1 MAAAVAAAADDS
13 IVYKLSALLEE
24 VRPSAAA
31 LRAASEA
38 ADAVAGLVKRVP
50 TQQATPEAVAGFV
63 RDLGLA
69 GEKLAFTFRPPEV
82 VRVAGSH
89 AAGGA
94 VARPDVSAD
103 LLVRLPKECFHE
115 KDFLNHRYHA
125 KRCLYLHVIEKSLRS
140 SPLIQKISWSTFLDE
155 ARKPVLHVYPAKE
168 IAELPGFY
176 VRIIPTA
183 SFLFNVSKMNL
194 STRNNV
200 RAYTKDG
207 INLPTPKYNCSILED
222 MFLEE
227 NAEFISSSVADWK
240 ALQEALVLLKV
251 WARQRTSIYT
261 HDCLNGYLISAIL
274 VFLTVDSA
282 GSMINRSMTTR
293 QIFRIVMK
301 FLATSKMWTKG
312 LVIQPTKKRTITKE
326 DMVCFLK
333 TFDVVICDVSGHVNL
348 ASRMTKSAFIE
359 LQDEAACVLNCLD
372 KCRDGGFE
380 ELFMTKVDLGAKFD
394 SCLRINLKGNLKITT
409 SSFCLDDLAWRKLEK
424 DVQSLLQQGLT
435 DRTKMIRVL
444 WRSTPSEWNIMDGFS
459 EFGSSPLLVGI
470 MLSSLE
476 KSFRLVDIG
485 PNPENRD
492 EAIKFRKFWG
502 EKAELR
508 RFKDGTIAESTVWE
522 SESWEKHT
530 IIKKIADHVLTKHLS
545 LQKEDLIHVVDQL
558 DFCLLVGGQ
567 DPVSSSGAL
576 FEAFDS
582 LAKKLR
588 LLDDVPLKI
597 STVQPLDPA
606 FRHTSVFP
614 PEPHPLA
621 YEKKSSQR
629 LPNFTATCMRSLEVM
644 IQLEGSGNWPLDPIA
659 MEKTKSA
666 FLLKMGESLEDRGMF
681 VTASEDEVNVLT
693 SGYSFLLKI
702 FHERG
707 LLLQK
712 RDGDGKAQ
720 NVPSEDKELF
730 LRSQHSSM
738 INGLHGRYQ
747 VYGPVV
753 RLAKRWISAHLFSSF
768 ISEEAVELLVA
779 YLFLKP
785 YPFNVPSSRVAG
797 FLRFLRL
804 LSSFDWTFSPMIIDI
819 NNDFNLKDEK
829 EINENFMLSRKS
841 YEQNPHDI
849 EPAMFLATSYDKA
862 SESWTRH
869 SPSKPVLKRMA
880 SYAKSSAELLT
891 NLIIQGQS
899 GQYTWECVFRT
910 PLSNYDAVVLLHQE
924 KLCRPHQVLFP
935 AETPNGKLVICGK
948 PSKDFHPYMPLNK
961 GVVKS
966 LHDAREKILV
976 NFDPTTY
983 FLRDL
988 KSAFPKTFKLWYD
1001 SIGGDAIGLTWENS
1015 KKRGRDEADETM
1027 LDPASILKEVGNVGK
1042 GLVRGVYLLK
1052 APKLQ

>member
-1 MAAAVAAAADDS
+1 MAAAIAAAADDS

-38 ADAVAGLVKRVP
+38 ADAVAGLVKRIP
-50 TQQATPEAVAGFV
+50 TQQATHEAVAGFV

-155 ARKPVLHVYPAKE
+155 ARKPILHVYPAKE

-183 SFLFNVSKMNL
+183 SFLFNVTKMNL

-227 NAEFISSSVADWK
+227 NVEFISSSVADWK

-251 WARQRTSIYT
+251 WAP
-261 HDCLNGYLISAIL
+261 
-274 VFLTVDSA
+274 
-282 GSMINRSMTTR
+282 
-293 QIFRIVMK
+293 
-301 FLATSKMWTKG
+301 TSKMWTKG

-359 LQDEAACVLNCLD
+359 LQDEAACALNCLD
-372 KCRDGGFE
+372 KCKDGGFE

-444 WRSTPSEWNIMDGFS
+444 WRSTPSEWNIMD
-459 EFGSSPLLVGI
+459 
-470 MLSSLE
+470 
-476 KSFRLVDIG
+476 
-485 PNPENRD
+485 
-492 EAIKFRKFWG
+492 AIKFRKFWG

-588 LLDDVPLKI
+588 LLGDVPLKI

-621 YEKKSSQR
+621 YEKRSSQR
-629 LPNFTATCMRSLEVM
+629 LPNFTATCMQSLEVM
-644 IQLEGSGNWPLDPIA
+644 IQ
-659 MEKTKSA
+659 
-666 FLLKMGESLEDRGMF
+666 
-681 VTASEDEVNVLT
+681 
-693 SGYSFLLKI
+693 
-702 FHERG
+702 
-707 LLLQK
+707 
-712 RDGDGKAQ
+712 
-720 NVPSEDKELF
+720 
-730 LRSQHSSM
+730 
-738 INGLHGRYQ
+738 
-747 VYGPVV
+747 
-753 RLAKRWISAHLFSSF
+753 FS
-768 ISEEAVELLVA
+768 
-779 YLFLKP
+779 
-785 YPFNVPSSRVAG
+785 
-797 FLRFLRL
+797 
-804 LSSFDWTFSPMIIDI
+804 
-819 NNDFNLKDEK
+819 
-829 EINENFMLSRKS
+829 
-841 YEQNPHDI
+841 H
-849 EPAMFLATSYDKA
+849 
-862 SESWTRH
+862 
-869 SPSKPVLKRMA
+869 
-880 SYAKSSAELLT
+880 
-891 NLIIQGQS
+891 
-899 GQYTWECVFRT
+899 
-910 PLSNYDAVVLLHQE
+910 
-924 KLCRPHQVLFP
+924 
-935 AETPNGKLVICGK
+935 
-948 PSKDFHPYMPLNK
+948 
-961 GVVKS
+961 
-966 LHDAREKILV
+966 
-976 NFDPTTY
+976 
-983 FLRDL
+983 
-988 KSAFPKTFKLWYD
+988 
-1001 SIGGDAIGLTWENS
+1001 
-1015 KKRGRDEADETM
+1015 
-1027 LDPASILKEVGNVGK
+1027 
-1042 GLVRGVYLLK
+1042 
-1052 APKLQ
+1052 

>member
-1 MAAAVAAAADDS
+1 MAAAIAAAADDS

-38 ADAVAGLVKRVP
+38 ADAVAGLVKRIP
-50 TQQATPEAVAGFV
+50 TQQATHEAVAGFV

-155 ARKPVLHVYPAKE
+155 ARKPILHYFTVAAKE

-227 NAEFISSSVADWK
+227 NVEFISSSVADWK
-240 ALQEALVLLKV
+240 ALQEALVLL
-251 WARQRTSIYT
+251 
-261 HDCLNGYLISAIL
+261 
-274 VFLTVDSA
+274 
-282 GSMINRSMTTR
+282 
-293 QIFRIVMK
+293 
-301 FLATSKMWTKG
+301 KMWTKG

-359 LQDEAACVLNCLD
+359 LQDEAACALNCLD
-372 KCRDGGFE
+372 KCKDGGFE

-588 LLDDVPLKI
+588 LLGDVPLKI
-597 STVQPLDPA
+597 STVQPLDPD
-606 FRHTSVFP
+606 T
-614 PEPHPLA
+614 
-621 YEKKSSQR
+621 R
-629 LPNFTATCMRSLEVM
+629 LC
-644 IQLEGSGNWPLDPIA
+644 
-659 MEKTKSA
+659 
-666 FLLKMGESLEDRGMF
+666 FLLSLILWHM
-681 VTASEDEVNVLT
+681 
-693 SGYSFLLKI
+693 KK
-702 FHERG
+702 G
-707 LLLQK
+707 LLRGCQILQ
-712 RDGDGKAQ
+712 
-720 NVPSEDKELF
+720 L
-730 LRSQHSSM
+730 
-738 INGLHGRYQ
+738 
-747 VYGPVV
+747 
-753 RLAKRWISAHLFSSF
+753 LACDH
-768 ISEEAVELLVA
+768 
-779 YLFLKP
+779 
-785 YPFNVPSSRVAG
+785 
-797 FLRFLRL
+797 
-804 LSSFDWTFSPMIIDI
+804 
-819 NNDFNLKDEK
+819 
-829 EINENFMLSRKS
+829 
-841 YEQNPHDI
+841 
-849 EPAMFLATSYDKA
+849 
-862 SESWTRH
+862 
-869 SPSKPVLKRMA
+869 
-880 SYAKSSAELLT
+880 
-891 NLIIQGQS
+891 
-899 GQYTWECVFRT
+899 
-910 PLSNYDAVVLLHQE
+910 
-924 KLCRPHQVLFP
+924 
-935 AETPNGKLVICGK
+935 
-948 PSKDFHPYMPLNK
+948 
-961 GVVKS
+961 
-966 LHDAREKILV
+966 
-976 NFDPTTY
+976 
-983 FLRDL
+983 
-988 KSAFPKTFKLWYD
+988 
-1001 SIGGDAIGLTWENS
+1001 
-1015 KKRGRDEADETM
+1015 
-1027 LDPASILKEVGNVGK
+1027 
-1042 GLVRGVYLLK
+1042 
-1052 APKLQ
+1052 

>member
-1 MAAAVAAAADDS
+1 MAATDS
-13 IVYKLSALLEE
+13 IDFKLSALLEE

-31 LRAASEA
+31 LRAAGEA
-38 ADAVAGLVKRVP
+38 ADAVAALIKKVP
-50 TQQATPEAVAGFV
+50 AQHVTSASASGFV
-63 RDLGLA
+63 RDLGLSDQ
-69 GEKLAFTFRPPEV
+69 KLEFTFRPPEV
-82 VRVAGSH
+82 VLVAGSH
-89 AAGGA
+89 AAGA
-94 VARPDVSAD
+94 VARPDVSTD

-115 KDFLNHRYHA
+115 KDYLNHRYHA
-125 KRCLYLHVIEKSLRS
+125 KRCLYLCVIEKTLRS
-140 SPLIQKISWSTFLDE
+140 STLIHKVSWSTFHDE
-155 ARKPVLHVYPAKE
+155 ARKPVLHVYPATE

-183 SFLFNVSKMNL
+183 SSLFNVSKMNL

-227 NAEFISSSVADWK
+227 NAEFISSSIADWK
-240 ALQEALVLLKV
+240 TLQEALILLKV
-251 WARQRTSIYT
+251 WAGQRTSIYT
-261 HDCLNGYLISAIL
+261 HDCLNGYLISTIL
-274 VFLTVDSA
+274 VFLTLDSG
-282 GSMINRSMTTR
+282 GSLINRSMTAR
-293 QIFRIVMK
+293 QIFHVTMK
-301 FLATSKMWTKG
+301 FLATSKMWAKG
-312 LVIQPTKKRTITKE
+312 LMIQPIKKRTVTKE
-326 DMVCFLK
+326 DIAQFLK
-333 TFDVVICDVSGHVNL
+333 TFDVAICDISGHVNL
-348 ASRMTKSAFIE
+348 AFRMTKSAFLE
-359 LQDEAACVLNCLD
+359 LQDEATCALYCFD

-394 SCLRINLKGNLKITT
+394 SCLRINLKGNPKVTAL
-409 SSFCLDDLAWRKLEK
+409 SFCLDDESWRELEK
-424 DVQSLLQQGLT
+424 SVQSLLQEGLT
-435 DRTKMIRVL
+435 DRTKMIRAL
-444 WRSTPSEWNIMDGFS
+444 WRSTPSEWNITDGFS
-459 EFGSSPLLVGI
+459 EFGSSPLL
-470 MLSSLE
+470 
-476 KSFRLVDIG
+476 
-485 PNPENRD
+485 NRD
-492 EAIKFRKFWG
+492 EAHKFRRFWG

-508 RFKDGTIAESTVWE
+508 RFKDGTIAESTVWK

-530 IIKKIADHVLTKHLS
+530 IIKKIVDHVLMKHLS
-545 LQKEDLIHVVDQL
+545 LQKEDLIHAVDQL

-567 DPVSSSGAL
+567 DPASSSGAM
-576 FEAFDS
+576 FEAFDT
-582 LAKKLR
+582 LAKQLR

-597 STVQPLDPA
+597 STIQPLHPA
-606 FRHTSVFP
+606 FRHASVFP

-621 YEKKSSQR
+621 YKKTYSQR
-629 LPNFTATCMRSLEVM
+629 LPIFTTTCIQSLEVM
-644 IQLEGSGNWPLDPIA
+644 IQLEGSGNWPLDPVA

-712 RDGDGKAQ
+712 RAGITQ
-720 NVPSEDKELF
+720 NGPSEDKELF
-730 LRSQHSSM
+730 LLSQHSSM

-747 VYGPVV
+747 VFGPVV

-785 YPFNVPSSRVAG
+785 FPFHAPSSRIAG

-841 YEQNPHDI
+841 YEQNPSDI

-862 SESWTRH
+862 SEAWTKH
-869 SPSKPVLKRMA
+869 SPSKQVLKRMA

-891 NLIIQGQS
+891 NLILHGQS
-899 GQYTWECVFRT
+899 GQYTWECIFRT
-910 PLSNYDAVVLLHQE
+910 PLSNYDAVILLHQE
-924 KLCRPHQVLFP
+924 KLCRPHHVLFP
-935 AETPNGKLVICGK
+935 AETPNGKLVIRGK
-948 PSKDFHPYMPLNK
+948 PSKDFHPYIPLNRAD
-961 GVVKS
+961 VKS
-966 LHDAREKILV
+966 LHDARDKVLV
-976 NFDPTTY
+976 NFNPTTF

-988 KSAFPKTFKLWYD
+988 KCAFPNKTLKLWYD
-1001 SIGGDAIGLTWENS
+1001 SIGGDAVGLTWENS
-1015 KKRGRDEADETM
+1015 KKRARDDANETM
-1027 LDPASILKEVGNVGK
+1027 LDPTSVLKEVGNVGK
-1042 GLVRGVYLLK
+1042 GLVKGVYLLK

>member
-1 MAAAVAAAADDS
+1 MAAAIAAAADDS

-38 ADAVAGLVKRVP
+38 ADAVAGLVKRIP
-50 TQQATPEAVAGFV
+50 TQQATHEAVAGFV

-155 ARKPVLHVYPAKE
+155 ARKPILHYFTVAAKE

-227 NAEFISSSVADWK
+227 NVEFISSSVADWK
-240 ALQEALVLLKV
+240 ALQEALVLL
-251 WARQRTSIYT
+251 
-261 HDCLNGYLISAIL
+261 
-274 VFLTVDSA
+274 
-282 GSMINRSMTTR
+282 
-293 QIFRIVMK
+293 
-301 FLATSKMWTKG
+301 KMWTKG

-359 LQDEAACVLNCLD
+359 LQDEAACALNCLD
-372 KCRDGGFE
+372 KCKDGGFE

-444 WRSTPSEWNIMDGFS
+444 WRSTPSEWNIMD
-459 EFGSSPLLVGI
+459 
-470 MLSSLE
+470 
-476 KSFRLVDIG
+476 
-485 PNPENRD
+485 
-492 EAIKFRKFWG
+492 AIKFRKFWG

-588 LLDDVPLKI
+588 LLGDVPLKI

-621 YEKKSSQR
+621 YEK
-629 LPNFTATCMRSLEVM
+629 
-644 IQLEGSGNWPLDPIA
+644 
-659 MEKTKSA
+659 
-666 FLLKMGESLEDRGMF
+666 SLEDQGMF

-702 FHERG
+702 FHE
-707 LLLQK
+707 

-797 FLRFLRL
+797 FL
-804 LSSFDWTFSPMIIDI
+804 SFDWTFSPMIIDI

-829 EINENFMLSRKS
+829 EINENFMLCRKS

-862 SESWTRH
+862 SEAWTRH

-948 PSKDFHPYMPLNK
+948 PCKDFHPYMPLNK

-966 LHDAREKILV
+966 LHDSREKILV

-1052 APKLQ
+1052 APKLHLACKASDTGPIRCEDKVVASWSLSPSLKAARSRSAAKSTTQEDPVMPLLRAD

>member
-1 MAAAVAAAADDS
+1 MAAAAVASAADDS
-13 IVYKLSALLEE
+13 IDYKLSALLEE

-31 LRAASEA
+31 LRAAGEA
-38 ADAVAGLVKRVP
+38 ADAVAGLITRVP
-50 TQQATPEAVAGFV
+50 TQQAAPEAASGFV
-63 RDLGLA
+63 RDLGLEN
-69 GEKLAFTFRPPEV
+69 EKLAFTFRPPEV

-89 AAGGA
+89 AAGV

-125 KRCLYLHVIEKSLRS
+125 KRCLYLYVIEKSLRS
-140 SPLIQKISWSTFLDE
+140 SPLIWKISWSTFLDE
-155 ARKPVLHVYPAKE
+155 ARKPVLHVYPATE

-183 SFLFNVSKMNL
+183 SSLFNVSKMNL

-207 INLPTPKYNCSILED
+207 VNLPTPKYNCSILED

-274 VFLTVDSA
+274 VFLTVDSG
-282 GSMINRSMTTR
+282 GSLINRSMTTR
-293 QIFRIVMK
+293 QIFRVVMK
-301 FLATSKMWTKG
+301 FLATSKVWTKG
-312 LVIQPTKKRTITKE
+312 LVIQPTKKHTITKE
-326 DMVCFLK
+326 DMACFLK
-333 TFDVVICDVSGHVNL
+333 AFDVVICDVSGHVNL
-348 ASRMTKSAFIE
+348 AFRMTKSAFIE
-359 LQDEAACVLNCLD
+359 LQDEAACALNCLD

-394 SCLRINLKGNLKITT
+394 SCLRINLKGNSKITT
-409 SSFCLDDLAWRKLEK
+409 SSFCLDDLVWRELEK

-470 MLSSLE
+470 MISSLE

-530 IIKKIADHVLTKHLS
+530 IIKRIADHVLIKHLS

-582 LAKKLR
+582 LAKQLR

-597 STVQPLDPA
+597 STMQPLDPA

-629 LPNFTATCMRSLEVM
+629 LPNFTATCIRSLEVM
-644 IQLEGSGNWPLDPIA
+644 IQLEGSGNWPLDPVA

-712 RDGDGKAQ
+712 RAGDGKTQ

-785 YPFNVPSSRVAG
+785 YPFRVPSSRVAG

-862 SESWTRH
+862 SEAWMKH

-891 NLIIQGQS
+891 NLILLGQPS
-899 GQYTWECVFRT
+899 QYTWECVFRT

-924 KLCRPHQVLFP
+924 KLCRPHHVLFP

-961 GVVKS
+961 GIVKS
-966 LHDAREKILV
+966 LHDARDKLLV
-976 NFDPTTY
+976 NFDPTSY

-988 KSAFPKTFKLWYD
+988 KCAFSKTFKLWYD
-1001 SIGGDAIGLTWENS
+1001 SIGGDAVGLTWENS
-1015 KKRGRDEADETM
+1015 KKRGRDEGDETM
-1027 LDPASILKEVGNVGK
+1027 LEPASILKEVGNVGK

>member
-1 MAAAVAAAADDS
+1 MATAAAEDS
-13 IVYKLSALLEE
+13 IDRKLSALVEE
-24 VRPSAAA
+24 ARPRTAA
-31 LRAASEA
+31 LRAAAEA
-38 ADAVAGLVKRVP
+38 ADAVAELIKRVP
-50 TQQATPEAVAGFV
+50 QQQATPEAAAGFV
-63 RDLGLA
+63 RDLGL
-69 GEKLAFTFRPPEV
+69 GDEKLAFVFRPPEV
-82 VRVAGSH
+82 VTVAGSH
-89 AAGGA
+89 AAGA
-94 VARPDVSAD
+94 VARPDVAAD

-125 KRCLYLHVIEKSLRS
+125 KRCLYLCVIERSLRS
-140 SPLIQKISWSTFLDE
+140 SRLVCKVSWSTFQDE

-168 IAELPGFY
+168 ITELPGFY

-183 SFLFNVSKMNL
+183 SSLFNVSKLNL
-194 STRNNV
+194 STRINV
-200 RAYTKDG
+200 RAYAKDG
-207 INLPTPKYNCSILED
+207 INLPTLKYNSSILED

-227 NAEFISSSVADWK
+227 NAEFISSTFADWK

-274 VFLTVDSA
+274 VYLAVDSG
-282 GSMINRSMTTR
+282 GSIINRSMTTR
-293 QIFRIVMK
+293 QIFRVIMN
-301 FLATSKMWTKG
+301 FLATSKVWAKG
-312 LVIQPTKKRTITKE
+312 LVIQPIKKRTGTKE
-326 DMVCFLK
+326 DIANFLK
-333 TFDVVICDVSGHVNL
+333 TFDIVICDVSGHVNL
-348 ASRMTKSAFIE
+348 TFRMRKSAFLE
-359 LQDEAACVLNCLD
+359 LQDEAACTLNCLD

-380 ELFMTKVDLGAKFD
+380 ELFMTKVDFGAKFD
-394 SCLRINLKGNLKITT
+394 SCLRINLKGNSKVT
-409 SSFCLDDLAWRKLEK
+409 SLSFCLDDESWRILEK

-485 PNPENRD
+485 PNPENHD
-492 EAIKFRKFWG
+492 EAVKFRKFWG

-530 IIKKIADHVLTKHLS
+530 IIRRIADYVLTKHLS
-545 LQKEDLIHVVDQL
+545 LRQEDMVHVVDQL

-576 FEAFDS
+576 LEAFDT
-582 LAKKLR
+582 LAKQLR

-597 STVQPLDPA
+597 STVQPLDSA

-621 YEKKSSQR
+621 YGKNSQR
-629 LPNFTATCMRSLEVM
+629 LPNFTTTCIRSLEVM
-644 IQLEGSGNWPLDPIA
+644 IQLEGSGNWPLDPVA

-666 FLLKMGESLEDRGMF
+666 FLLKIGESLEDRGMF
-681 VTASEDEVNVLT
+681 VSASEDEVNILT

-702 FHERG
+702 IHERG

-712 RDGDGKAQ
+712 QAGDGNKQ
-720 NVPSEDKELF
+720 SVPSEDEELF

-738 INGLHGRYQ
+738 INGLHGRFQ
-747 VYGPVV
+747 MYGPIV
-753 RLAKRWISAHLFSSF
+753 RIAKRWISAHLFSSF
-768 ISEEAVELLVA
+768 ISEEAVELVVA

-785 YPFNVPSSRVAG
+785 YPFNAPSSRVAG

-804 LSSFDWTFSPMIIDI
+804 LSSFDWTFSPMVIDI

-829 EINENFMLSRKS
+829 EINDNFMLSRKS

-862 SESWTRH
+862 SEAWTKH
-869 SPSKPVLKRMA
+869 SPSKSVLKRMA
-880 SYAKSSAELLT
+880 TYAKSSAELLT
-891 NLIIQGQS
+891 NLILHGQS
-899 GQYTWECVFRT
+899 GQYTWECLFQT
-910 PLSNYDAVVLLHQE
+910 PMSNYDAVVILHQE
-924 KLCRPHQVLFP
+924 KLCRPHHVLFP
-935 AETPNGKLVICGK
+935 AEVPNGKLVTWGK

-961 GVVKS
+961 GAVKNW
-966 LHDAREKILV
+966 HDARDKLLV
-976 NFDPTTY
+976 NFDPITY

-988 KSAFPKTFKLWYD
+988 KCAFPKTFKLWYG
-1001 SIGGDAIGLTWENS
+1001 SVGGDAVGLTWENP
-1015 KKRGRDEADETM
+1015 KKRGRDEADESIREPTC
-1027 LDPASILKEVGNVGK
+1027 ILKEVGDVGK
-1042 GLVRGVYLLK
+1042 GLVRGVYLIK

>member
-1 MAAAVAAAADDS
+1 MAAAIAAAADDS

-38 ADAVAGLVKRVP
+38 ADAVAGLVKRIP
-50 TQQATPEAVAGFV
+50 TQQATHEAVAGFV

-155 ARKPVLHVYPAKE
+155 ARKPILHQKKSQNF
-168 IAELPGFY
+168 LGSM
-176 VRIIPTA
+176 IIPTA

-227 NAEFISSSVADWK
+227 NVEFISSSVADWK
-240 ALQEALVLLKV
+240 ALQEALVLL
-251 WARQRTSIYT
+251 
-261 HDCLNGYLISAIL
+261 
-274 VFLTVDSA
+274 
-282 GSMINRSMTTR
+282 
-293 QIFRIVMK
+293 
-301 FLATSKMWTKG
+301 KMWTKG

-359 LQDEAACVLNCLD
+359 LQDEAACALNCLD
-372 KCRDGGFE
+372 KCKDGGFE

-444 WRSTPSEWNIMDGFS
+444 WRSTPSEWNIMD
-459 EFGSSPLLVGI
+459 
-470 MLSSLE
+470 
-476 KSFRLVDIG
+476 
-485 PNPENRD
+485 
-492 EAIKFRKFWG
+492 AIKFRKFWG

-588 LLDDVPLKI
+588 LLGDVPLKI
-597 STVQPLDPA
+597 STVQPLDPD
-606 FRHTSVFP
+606 T
-614 PEPHPLA
+614 
-621 YEKKSSQR
+621 R
-629 LPNFTATCMRSLEVM
+629 LC
-644 IQLEGSGNWPLDPIA
+644 
-659 MEKTKSA
+659 
-666 FLLKMGESLEDRGMF
+666 FLLSLILWHM
-681 VTASEDEVNVLT
+681 
-693 SGYSFLLKI
+693 KK
-702 FHERG
+702 G
-707 LLLQK
+707 LLRGCQILQ
-712 RDGDGKAQ
+712 
-720 NVPSEDKELF
+720 L
-730 LRSQHSSM
+730 
-738 INGLHGRYQ
+738 
-747 VYGPVV
+747 
-753 RLAKRWISAHLFSSF
+753 LACDH
-768 ISEEAVELLVA
+768 
-779 YLFLKP
+779 
-785 YPFNVPSSRVAG
+785 
-797 FLRFLRL
+797 
-804 LSSFDWTFSPMIIDI
+804 
-819 NNDFNLKDEK
+819 
-829 EINENFMLSRKS
+829 
-841 YEQNPHDI
+841 
-849 EPAMFLATSYDKA
+849 
-862 SESWTRH
+862 
-869 SPSKPVLKRMA
+869 
-880 SYAKSSAELLT
+880 
-891 NLIIQGQS
+891 
-899 GQYTWECVFRT
+899 
-910 PLSNYDAVVLLHQE
+910 
-924 KLCRPHQVLFP
+924 
-935 AETPNGKLVICGK
+935 
-948 PSKDFHPYMPLNK
+948 
-961 GVVKS
+961 
-966 LHDAREKILV
+966 
-976 NFDPTTY
+976 
-983 FLRDL
+983 
-988 KSAFPKTFKLWYD
+988 
-1001 SIGGDAIGLTWENS
+1001 
-1015 KKRGRDEADETM
+1015 
-1027 LDPASILKEVGNVGK
+1027 
-1042 GLVRGVYLLK
+1042 
-1052 APKLQ
+1052 

>member
-1 MAAAVAAAADDS
+1 MAAAIAAAADDS

-38 ADAVAGLVKRVP
+38 ADAVAGLVKRIP
-50 TQQATPEAVAGFV
+50 TQQATHEAVAGFV

-155 ARKPVLHVYPAKE
+155 ARKPILHVYPAKE

-227 NAEFISSSVADWK
+227 NVEFISSSVADWK

-251 WARQRTSIYT
+251 WAP
-261 HDCLNGYLISAIL
+261 
-274 VFLTVDSA
+274 
-282 GSMINRSMTTR
+282 
-293 QIFRIVMK
+293 
-301 FLATSKMWTKG
+301 TSKMWTKG

-359 LQDEAACVLNCLD
+359 LQDEAACALNCLD
-372 KCRDGGFE
+372 KCKDGGFE

-588 LLDDVPLKI
+588 LLGDVPLKI
-597 STVQPLDPA
+597 STVQPLDPD
-606 FRHTSVFP
+606 T
-614 PEPHPLA
+614 
-621 YEKKSSQR
+621 R
-629 LPNFTATCMRSLEVM
+629 LC
-644 IQLEGSGNWPLDPIA
+644 
-659 MEKTKSA
+659 
-666 FLLKMGESLEDRGMF
+666 FLLSLILWHM
-681 VTASEDEVNVLT
+681 
-693 SGYSFLLKI
+693 KK
-702 FHERG
+702 G
-707 LLLQK
+707 LLRGCQILQ
-712 RDGDGKAQ
+712 
-720 NVPSEDKELF
+720 L
-730 LRSQHSSM
+730 
-738 INGLHGRYQ
+738 
-747 VYGPVV
+747 
-753 RLAKRWISAHLFSSF
+753 LACDH
-768 ISEEAVELLVA
+768 
-779 YLFLKP
+779 
-785 YPFNVPSSRVAG
+785 
-797 FLRFLRL
+797 
-804 LSSFDWTFSPMIIDI
+804 
-819 NNDFNLKDEK
+819 
-829 EINENFMLSRKS
+829 
-841 YEQNPHDI
+841 
-849 EPAMFLATSYDKA
+849 
-862 SESWTRH
+862 
-869 SPSKPVLKRMA
+869 
-880 SYAKSSAELLT
+880 
-891 NLIIQGQS
+891 
-899 GQYTWECVFRT
+899 
-910 PLSNYDAVVLLHQE
+910 
-924 KLCRPHQVLFP
+924 
-935 AETPNGKLVICGK
+935 
-948 PSKDFHPYMPLNK
+948 
-961 GVVKS
+961 
-966 LHDAREKILV
+966 
-976 NFDPTTY
+976 
-983 FLRDL
+983 
-988 KSAFPKTFKLWYD
+988 
-1001 SIGGDAIGLTWENS
+1001 
-1015 KKRGRDEADETM
+1015 
-1027 LDPASILKEVGNVGK
+1027 
-1042 GLVRGVYLLK
+1042 
-1052 APKLQ
+1052 

>member
-1 MAAAVAAAADDS
+1 MAAAAATAAAAAAAAAAADHS
-13 IVYKLSALLEE
+13 IDYKLSALLQE

-31 LRAASEA
+31 LRAAGEA
-38 ADAVAGLVKRVP
+38 ADAVAGLIRKVP
-50 TQQATPEAVAGFV
+50 TQQANPEDVSAFV

-89 AAGGA
+89 AAGA

-125 KRCLYLHVIEKSLRS
+125 KRCLYLYVIEKSLRS
-140 SPLIQKISWSTFLDE
+140 SPSIQKISWSTFLDE
-155 ARKPVLHVYPAKE
+155 ARKPVLHVYPATE

-183 SFLFNVSKMNL
+183 SSLFNVSKLNL

-222 MFLEE
+222 IFLEE
-227 NAEFISSSVADWK
+227 NAEFINSSVADWK
-240 ALQEALVLLKV
+240 TLQEALVLV
-251 WARQRTSIYT
+251 WARQRTSIYA

-274 VFLTVDSA
+274 VFLTVDS
-282 GSMINRSMTTR
+282 GGNLINRSMTTR
-293 QIFRIVMK
+293 QIFRVVMK
-301 FLATSKMWTKG
+301 FLATSKVWMKG
-312 LVIQPTKKRTITKE
+312 LVIQPNKKRTITKE
-326 DMVCFLK
+326 DIACFLK
-333 TFDVVICDVSGHVNL
+333 IFDVVICDVSGHVNL
-348 ASRMTKSAFIE
+348 AFRMTKSAFIE
-359 LQDEAACVLNCLD
+359 LQDEAACALNCLD

-380 ELFMTKVDLGAKFD
+380 ELFMAKVDLCAKFD
-394 SCLRINLKGNLKITT
+394 SCLRINLKGNSKIVT
-409 SSFCLDDLAWRKLEK
+409 SSLCLDDLSWRELEK
-424 DVQSLLQQGLT
+424 NVQSLLQQGLT

-444 WRSTPSEWNIMDGFS
+444 WRSTPSEWNITDGFS

-492 EAIKFRKFWG
+492 E
-502 EKAELR
+502 
-508 RFKDGTIAESTVWE
+508 
-522 SESWEKHT
+522 
-530 IIKKIADHVLTKHLS
+530 
-545 LQKEDLIHVVDQL
+545 KEDLIHVVDQL

-576 FEAFDS
+576 FEAYDTF
-582 LAKKLR
+582 AKQLR

-621 YEKKSSQR
+621 YEKRSSQR
-629 LPNFTATCMRSLEVM
+629 LPNFTATC
-644 IQLEGSGNWPLDPIA
+644 IQ
-659 MEKTKSA
+659 
-666 FLLKMGESLEDRGMF
+666 SLEDRGMF

-707 LLLQK
+707 LVLQK
-712 RDGDGKAQ
+712 RAGDDKTQ
-720 NVPSEDKELF
+720 TVPSEDKELF

-753 RLAKRWISAHLFSSF
+753 
-768 ISEEAVELLVA
+768 
-779 YLFLKP
+779 
-785 YPFNVPSSRVAG
+785 
-797 FLRFLRL
+797 
-804 LSSFDWTFSPMIIDI
+804 SFDWTFSPMIIDI
-819 NNDFNLKDEK
+819 NSDFNLKDEK
-829 EINENFMLSRKS
+829 EINDNFMLSRKS

-862 SESWTRH
+862 SEAWTKH

-891 NLIIQGQS
+891 NLILHGQS

-924 KLCRPHQVLFP
+924 KLCRPHHVLFP
-935 AETPNGKLVICGK
+935 AETPNGKLVIRGK
-948 PSKDFHPYMPLNK
+948 PSKDFHPYMALNK
-961 GVVKS
+961 GIVKS
-966 LHDAREKILV
+966 LHDARDKLLV
-976 NFDPTTY
+976 NFDPTTC

-988 KSAFPKTFKLWYD
+988 KCAFPKSLKLWYD
-1001 SIGGDAIGLTWENS
+1001 SIGGDAVGLTWEHS
-1015 KKRGRDEADETM
+1015 KKRGRDESDETM
-1027 LDPASILKEVGNVGK
+1027 LEPASILKEVGNVGK
-1042 GLVRGVYLLK
+1042 GSMILGQREYELHSFSVPNTNCNAEIYVQYNTDNQKAVVNIGDLFWSDELIKKTSMPLTAPTLSVLSIVEDDVVFLYLDEIKVADSVVQTWNSRELFSIFEFHADGIGIPLRLPARIIASYFSSYLNRQGAQLASNK
-1052 APKLQ
+1052 

>member
-155 ARKPVLHVYPAKE
+155 ARKPVLHYFTVAAKE

-301 FLATSKMWTKG
+301 FLGTSEQQKLIELKPFTNIIILNHFYFLVATSKMWTKG

-444 WRSTPSEWNIMDGFS
+444 WRSTPSEWNIMD
-459 EFGSSPLLVGI
+459 
-470 MLSSLE
+470 
-476 KSFRLVDIG
+476 
-485 PNPENRD
+485 
-492 EAIKFRKFWG
+492 AIKFRKFWG

-702 FHERG
+702 FHER
-707 LLLQK
+707 
-712 RDGDGKAQ
+712 DGDGKAQ

-753 RLAKRWISAHLFSSF
+753 
-768 ISEEAVELLVA
+768 
-779 YLFLKP
+779 
-785 YPFNVPSSRVAG
+785 
-797 FLRFLRL
+797 RFLRL

>member
-1 MAAAVAAAADDS
+1 MAAAVAAAVDDS

-24 VRPSAAA
+24 VRPNSAA

-38 ADAVAGLVKRVP
+38 VDAVAGLIRRVP
-50 TQQATPEAVAGFV
+50 TQQATPEAVTGFV

-89 AAGGA
+89 AAGA

-155 ARKPVLHVYPAKE
+155 ARKPVLHQQK
-168 IAELPGFY
+168 LQNFLGSM
-176 VRIIPTA
+176 IIPTA
-183 SFLFNVSKMNL
+183 TSLFNVSKMNL
-194 STRNNV
+194 SRRNNV

-282 GSMINRSMTTR
+282 GSLINRSMTPR
-293 QIFRIVMK
+293 QIFRVVMK

-359 LQDEAACVLNCLD
+359 LQDEAACALNCLD
-372 KCRDGGFE
+372 RCRDGGFE

-394 SCLRINLKGNLKITT
+394 SCLRINLKGNSKITT

-530 IIKKIADHVLTKHLS
+530 IIKRIADHVLIKHLS
-545 LQKEDLIHVVDQL
+545 LQKEDLILVVDQL

-666 FLLKMGESLEDRGMF
+666 FLLKMGESLEDQGMF

-702 FHERG
+702 FHER
-707 LLLQK
+707 
-712 RDGDGKAQ
+712 DGDGKAQ
-720 NVPSEDKELF
+720 NGLSEDKELF

-753 RLAKRWISAHLFSSF
+753 
-768 ISEEAVELLVA
+768 
-779 YLFLKP
+779 
-785 YPFNVPSSRVAG
+785 
-797 FLRFLRL
+797 
-804 LSSFDWTFSPMIIDI
+804 SFDWTFSPMIIDI

-862 SESWTRH
+862 SEAWTKH
-869 SPSKPVLKRMA
+869 SPSKLVLKRMA
-880 SYAKSSAELLT
+880 SYAKSSSELLT
-891 NLIIQGQS
+891 NLILQGQS

-935 AETPNGKLVICGK
+935 AETPTGKLVICGK

-988 KSAFPKTFKLWYD
+988 KSVFPKTFKLWYD

>member
-1 MAAAVAAAADDS
+1 MAAAIAAAADDS

-38 ADAVAGLVKRVP
+38 ADAVAGLVKRIP
-50 TQQATPEAVAGFV
+50 TQQATHEAVAGFV

-155 ARKPVLHVYPAKE
+155 ARKPILHVYPAKE

-227 NAEFISSSVADWK
+227 NVEFISSSVADWK

-251 WARQRTSIYT
+251 WAP
-261 HDCLNGYLISAIL
+261 
-274 VFLTVDSA
+274 
-282 GSMINRSMTTR
+282 
-293 QIFRIVMK
+293 
-301 FLATSKMWTKG
+301 TSKMWTKG

-359 LQDEAACVLNCLD
+359 LQDEAACALNCLD
-372 KCRDGGFE
+372 KCKDGGFE

-444 WRSTPSEWNIMDGFS
+444 WRSTPSEWNIMD
-459 EFGSSPLLVGI
+459 
-470 MLSSLE
+470 
-476 KSFRLVDIG
+476 SFRLVDIG

-492 EAIKFRKFWG
+492 E
-502 EKAELR
+502 
-508 RFKDGTIAESTVWE
+508 
-522 SESWEKHT
+522 
-530 IIKKIADHVLTKHLS
+530 
-545 LQKEDLIHVVDQL
+545 KEDLIHVVDQL

-588 LLDDVPLKI
+588 LLGDVPLKI
-597 STVQPLDPA
+597 STVQPLDPD
-606 FRHTSVFP
+606 T
-614 PEPHPLA
+614 
-621 YEKKSSQR
+621 R
-629 LPNFTATCMRSLEVM
+629 LC
-644 IQLEGSGNWPLDPIA
+644 
-659 MEKTKSA
+659 
-666 FLLKMGESLEDRGMF
+666 FLLSLILWHM
-681 VTASEDEVNVLT
+681 
-693 SGYSFLLKI
+693 KK
-702 FHERG
+702 G
-707 LLLQK
+707 LLRGCQILQ
-712 RDGDGKAQ
+712 
-720 NVPSEDKELF
+720 L
-730 LRSQHSSM
+730 
-738 INGLHGRYQ
+738 
-747 VYGPVV
+747 
-753 RLAKRWISAHLFSSF
+753 LACDH
-768 ISEEAVELLVA
+768 
-779 YLFLKP
+779 
-785 YPFNVPSSRVAG
+785 
-797 FLRFLRL
+797 
-804 LSSFDWTFSPMIIDI
+804 
-819 NNDFNLKDEK
+819 
-829 EINENFMLSRKS
+829 
-841 YEQNPHDI
+841 
-849 EPAMFLATSYDKA
+849 
-862 SESWTRH
+862 
-869 SPSKPVLKRMA
+869 
-880 SYAKSSAELLT
+880 
-891 NLIIQGQS
+891 
-899 GQYTWECVFRT
+899 
-910 PLSNYDAVVLLHQE
+910 
-924 KLCRPHQVLFP
+924 
-935 AETPNGKLVICGK
+935 
-948 PSKDFHPYMPLNK
+948 
-961 GVVKS
+961 
-966 LHDAREKILV
+966 
-976 NFDPTTY
+976 
-983 FLRDL
+983 
-988 KSAFPKTFKLWYD
+988 
-1001 SIGGDAIGLTWENS
+1001 
-1015 KKRGRDEADETM
+1015 
-1027 LDPASILKEVGNVGK
+1027 
-1042 GLVRGVYLLK
+1042 
-1052 APKLQ
+1052 

>member
-1 MAAAVAAAADDS
+1 MAAAIAAAADDS

-38 ADAVAGLVKRVP
+38 ADAVAGLVKRIP
-50 TQQATPEAVAGFV
+50 TQQATHEAVAGFV

-82 VRVAGSH
+82 VLVAGSH

-155 ARKPVLHVYPAKE
+155 ARKPVLHYFTVAAKE
-168 IAELPGFY
+168 IAELHGFY

-227 NAEFISSSVADWK
+227 NVEFISSSVADWK

-251 WARQRTSIYT
+251 WAP
-261 HDCLNGYLISAIL
+261 
-274 VFLTVDSA
+274 
-282 GSMINRSMTTR
+282 
-293 QIFRIVMK
+293 
-301 FLATSKMWTKG
+301 TSKMWTKG

-326 DMVCFLK
+326 DMVCFLN

-359 LQDEAACVLNCLD
+359 LQDEAACALNCLD
-372 KCRDGGFE
+372 KC
-380 ELFMTKVDLGAKFD
+380 T
-394 SCLRINLKGNLKITT
+394 
-409 SSFCLDDLAWRKLEK
+409 
-424 DVQSLLQQGLT
+424 
-435 DRTKMIRVL
+435 
-444 WRSTPSEWNIMDGFS
+444 
-459 EFGSSPLLVGI
+459 
-470 MLSSLE
+470 SLE

-485 PNPENRD
+485 PDPENRD

-588 LLDDVPLKI
+588 LLGDVPLKI

-621 YEKKSSQR
+621 YEKRSSQR

-644 IQLEGSGNWPLDPIA
+644 IQDQ
-659 MEKTKSA
+659 
-666 FLLKMGESLEDRGMF
+666 GMF

-702 FHERG
+702 FHER
-707 LLLQK
+707 
-712 RDGDGKAQ
+712 DVDGKAQ

-797 FLRFLRL
+797 FL
-804 LSSFDWTFSPMIIDI
+804 SFDWTFSPMIIDI

-862 SESWTRH
+862 SEAWTRH
-869 SPSKPVLKRMA
+869 SPSKLVLKRMA

-948 PSKDFHPYMPLNK
+948 PCKDFHPYMPLNK

-966 LHDAREKILV
+966 LHDSREKILV

-1052 APKLQ
+1052 APKL

>member
-1 MAAAVAAAADDS
+1 MAAAIAAAADDS

-38 ADAVAGLVKRVP
+38 ADAVAGLVKRIP
-50 TQQATPEAVAGFV
+50 TQQATHEAVAGFV

-103 LLVRLPKECFHE
+103 LLVRLPKFAPYMAISQFRLLCFPLVKSLCNLPYIKIHMFYFRGILQECFHE

-155 ARKPVLHVYPAKE
+155 ARKPILHYFTVAAKE

-227 NAEFISSSVADWK
+227 NVEFISSSVADWK
-240 ALQEALVLLKV
+240 ALQEALVLLKFLG
-251 WARQRTSIYT
+251 TSEQQKFIELKPFT
-261 HDCLNGYLISAIL
+261 NVIILNHFYFL
-274 VFLTVDSA
+274 V
-282 GSMINRSMTTR
+282 
-293 QIFRIVMK
+293 
-301 FLATSKMWTKG
+301 ATSKMWTKG

-359 LQDEAACVLNCLD
+359 LQDEAACALNCLD
-372 KCRDGGFE
+372 KCKDGGFE

-444 WRSTPSEWNIMDGFS
+444 WRSTPSEWNIMD
-459 EFGSSPLLVGI
+459 
-470 MLSSLE
+470 
-476 KSFRLVDIG
+476 
-485 PNPENRD
+485 
-492 EAIKFRKFWG
+492 AIKFRKFWG

-588 LLDDVPLKI
+588 LLGDVPLKI

-621 YEKKSSQR
+621 YEKRSSQR

-666 FLLKMGESLEDRGMF
+666 FLLKMGESLEDQGMF

-829 EINENFMLSRKS
+829 EINENFMLCRKS

-862 SESWTRH
+862 SEAWTRH

-899 GQYTWECVFRT
+899 GQYTWEVI
-910 PLSNYDAVVLLHQE
+910 
-924 KLCRPHQVLFP
+924 LF
-935 AETPNGKLVICGK
+935 C
-948 PSKDFHPYMPLNK
+948 
-961 GVVKS
+961 
-966 LHDAREKILV
+966 
-976 NFDPTTY
+976 
-983 FLRDL
+983 
-988 KSAFPKTFKLWYD
+988 
-1001 SIGGDAIGLTWENS
+1001 AIS
-1015 KKRGRDEADETM
+1015 
-1027 LDPASILKEVGNVGK
+1027 
-1042 GLVRGVYLLK
+1042 
-1052 APKLQ
+1052 